1 LPFCFALFPPP
12 SVLAGTAKIPRSPF
26 RSAEFFVIV
35 LPGSSMSSPSSTFA
49 SDEFS
54 SSRFPVEPTNVWMPS
69 LLFELILFWTRKL
82 LSVLKSSIPLKLS

>member
-1 LPFCFALFPPP
+1 M
-12 SVLAGTAKIPRSPF
+12 
-26 RSAEFFVIV
+26 IV

-54 SSRFPVEPTNVWMPS
+54 SRRFPVEPMNVWMPS